1 MNGRL
6 RAAVY
11 VKEYGYRR
19 RLVGD
24 LKLGLAQG
32 YWGAGPNPNFVEMAQ
47 EAEKLGFDS
56 VWSAETWGNDAF
68 TPLCWIGAQ
77 TEKIKLGT
85 AVVQLSGR
93 TPTSCAMHALSL
105 DYLSN
110 GRMILGLGV
119 SGPQVVEGW
128 YGRPFPKPLAR
139 TREYVD
145 IIRQVFAREAPVTND
160 GPHYPLPYPGDDG
173 MGLGKPLKPI
183 VHPLRNR
190 IPIYIGAE
198 GPKNIA
204 QTVEIADGWLPLFY
218 NPHDE
223 AMYGE
228 SIKGMREDFEI
239 AQMVMVNITDD
250 IEAGLLQM
258 KTFMSFYIGGMGA
271 KSTNF
276 HKELFIR
283 MGYEEEANKIQDLF
297 MEGKRDEA
305 ARVLPDQLADDM
317 ALIGPKDR
325 IRERLQAWRESK
337 VTTML
342 VATTDKQTL
351 REISE
356 LF

>member
-1 MNGRL
+1 M
-6 RAAVY
+6 
-11 VKEYGYRR
+11 
-19 RLVGD
+19 GD

-32 YWGAGPNPNFVEMAQ
+32 YWSKGPQPNFVEMAV
-47 EAEKLGFDS
+47 EAEKLGYDS
-56 VWSAETWGNDAF
+56 VWSAETYGNDAF
-68 TPLCWIGAQ
+68 TPLCWIGAH

-110 GRMILGLGV
+110 GRFMLGLGV

-160 GPHYPLPYPGDDG
+160 GPHYPLPYPGEDG

-183 VHPLRNR
+183 VHPVRNS

-218 NPHDE
+218 NPYDE
-223 AMYGE
+223 GMYAE
-228 SIKGMREDFEI
+228 NLTSMRDDFEI
-239 AQMVMVNITDD
+239 AQMVTVNITDD
-250 IEAGLLQM
+250 IPGALLM
-258 KTFMSFYIGGMGA
+258 VKYFMSFYIGGMGA

-283 MGYEEEANKIQDLF
+283 MGYEAEAEKIQQLF

-305 ARVLPDQLADDM
+305 AQVLPDELADAM
-317 ALIGPKDR
+317 SLVGPKDR
-325 IRERLQAWRESK
+325 IKDRLQAWRDSK

-342 VATTDKQTL
+342 VATTEKQTL
-351 REISE
+351 REIAE